1 VKEYIQTYWNIIC
14 YFHPLVTFFPIHTFC
29 LQVLQK
35 ISEDSFNEPVSSA
48 YTVVFI
54 LCLVGN
60 FWLSFTSTHIYH
72 LIIKT
77 KDPLASKNNYL
88 KGKDIVVKSIIPILW
103 TYSEDTPWLQSF
115 IIVVLFLD
123 AVSKDVIL
131 FRLLPYYHINVLEI
145 CASMQGA
152 QTALASTL
160 LLTRMLTNTKLG
172 LGNYFVLMCWF
183 VLIPILAKVYRAI
196 LWRVL
201 KKILASTGFDLSVH
215 YLIHKAIIIRHLMKK
230 REIRHKESTRAH
242 HTYLM
247 FEGVTSSLIKDTNGL
262 YDRKTGLTK
271 ENLVKNLKYFY
282 EGVVDYHPDSD
293 LAKVNLAHYY
303 VKYEGAYLLA
313 NNLIE
318 EVMKGIP
325 RFSTR
330 LSLSLI
336 QYQLQKKLLNKYSQ
350 EGSDGLNILKYVQT
364 NMVNN
369 KLKQRMKKQVKL
381 QLEFW
386 ANFLSNQ
393 PDMGKLVLLSQRVD
407 IEKGKVNKAWKEV
420 VKLKSGTF
428 ASPLLLY
435 GVYISYVSNN
445 AAEGE
450 KYMEKYH
457 TVAQKLK
464 KIAQSDELNND
475 TIMFEDTIQISM
487 SGSKTKIGRILD
499 CSTNIEQGLGWK
511 KNFIIGRPIILI
523 MPPFYKSKHDRFLLN
538 HYNTGETKIINRTD
552 VLPVMASD
560 GFIRPTSTHIKMN
573 PLVEQGISYIAVLRP
588 LKHPRRMILIRKD
601 GTIDAMSKDFA
612 MDMNINPQQLLEEE
626 LNVFNFCPD
635 FRAINTVFNI
645 MASNTMK
652 QLAPPHTPRTT
663 KRLTHHH
670 HHKGGAT
677 LATKKAANSLQV
689 DKQSMVDF
697 SKASERVLQQME
709 EETGIGSQLGG
720 LLSSPGG
727 QEPGSRPLSLIKEG
741 SFNMNRSPNRA
752 KSVFEN
758 YTQGAKLVFHPQRD
772 YVVDENKIKIFNLE
786 HHHGHHGHHHG
797 VTYNVQIINKVHG
810 TEFIKVVYLEKVLDE
825 DPDHHEPSLSYMTN
839 PRPSQADGTR
849 FSFKGH
855 NTMREHSLFKKGSV
869 TDRALMSPNSQDLT
883 NHQSILSPH
892 NNLLSS
898 TKRFFIKEEQ
908 EEKEEDHQ
916 NNSDTMDVFDENGSQ
931 MMVRDNVLGH
941 EGILSSSRDH
951 VFLSSGRLLKNGV
964 EKKAT
969 GDVGRRGSETPK
981 TAMFYGCELTPEG
994 EKFDLLAK
1002 MKTATFEKDNLK
1014 AIVENVRE
1022 HNENHDDIKP
1032 AENSILANQ
1041 SGGGGTTGYEGEDND
1056 ILRLKLRRLKEKFN
1070 TAMINKV
1077 RKESSVG
1084 SSYLSK
1090 ERKVQKLI
1098 AKVLNMDLYKKSAR
1112 IFIYCYLIYIM
1123 LVLVI
1128 ESVQAATIFS
1138 AIDGIEGKVSVVK
1151 NGVFRL
1157 RSLINVSKYSTMLNG
1172 VWVSGLS
1179 LFDDWTEDNAY
1190 VLTNLGD
1197 WVSSLNTYNE
1207 NFMEQVS
1214 QISVEYQY
1222 AFFQKNVRMYQR
1234 DANDDLVLLAK
1245 ESNFEAIEQILD
1257 KGFRIVNMVIPA
1269 NSSVAT
1275 DNTDLRFIIDNAF
1288 DDLLVSCENTALA
1301 LAANLRSGL
1310 DSVQEKMLIIYGFLI
1325 AMAVLFFFACVRYLI
1340 EIRSNSKLFMNMF
1353 FRLTEDEVGQSK
1365 DLLEHF
1371 LKVLETN
1378 VHHVEMDSDD
1388 GDKKKPHS
1396 KARPAKSPTGS
1407 SSSTNNSHNQRQKA
1421 FRKASMD
1428 GLYRQQFKQFGMLTP
1443 IYLFI
1448 IMINLGYLLL
1458 ARNTVTQILKE
1469 EAQIEA
1475 SLKSLYQQTLVVAEF
1490 FELILTNGQTTV
1502 RNNNIVTEFE
1512 ENLEITKNADG
1523 IVENFRDKNGELTT
1537 DQQNAFYSF
1546 ACEDFNYYNLDDL
1559 NLLLEFCPIV
1569 GNGEDQVGL
1578 VAITL
1583 ELYTLMTY
1591 YYDLYENS
1599 DKTLP
1604 SIRKIFIDCIGDIQG
1619 PVLLSQALWNILY
1632 DATELSF
1639 HSKTTSIRNQAVAF
1653 TIVIILL
1660 MFLGAVVLWARVIK
1674 RIFLLER
1681 IDRNV
1686 LQLVPIRI
1694 ILANRFLK
1702 QYLLRNADG
1711 MLDSVRKFL

>member
-1 VKEYIQTYWNIIC
+1 
-14 YFHPLVTFFPIHTFC
+14 
-29 LQVLQK
+29 
-35 ISEDSFNEPVSSA
+35 
-48 YTVVFI
+48 
-54 LCLVGN
+54 
-60 FWLSFTSTHIYH
+60 
-72 LIIKT
+72 
-77 KDPLASKNNYL
+77 
-88 KGKDIVVKSIIPILW
+88 
-103 TYSEDTPWLQSF
+103 
-115 IIVVLFLD
+115 
-123 AVSKDVIL
+123 
-131 FRLLPYYHINVLEI
+131 
-145 CASMQGA
+145 
-152 QTALASTL
+152 
-160 LLTRMLTNTKLG
+160 
-172 LGNYFVLMCWF
+172 
-183 VLIPILAKVYRAI
+183 
-196 LWRVL
+196 
-201 KKILASTGFDLSVH
+201 
-215 YLIHKAIIIRHLMKK
+215 
-230 REIRHKESTRAH
+230 
-242 HTYLM
+242 
-247 FEGVTSSLIKDTNGL
+247 
-262 YDRKTGLTK
+262 
-271 ENLVKNLKYFY
+271 
-282 EGVVDYHPDSD
+282 
-293 LAKVNLAHYY
+293 
-303 VKYEGAYLLA
+303 
-313 NNLIE
+313 
-318 EVMKGIP
+318 
-325 RFSTR
+325 
-330 LSLSLI
+330 
-336 QYQLQKKLLNKYSQ
+336 
-350 EGSDGLNILKYVQT
+350 
-364 NMVNN
+364 
-369 KLKQRMKKQVKL
+369 
-381 QLEFW
+381 
-386 ANFLSNQ
+386 
-393 PDMGKLVLLSQRVD
+393 
-407 IEKGKVNKAWKEV
+407 
-420 VKLKSGTF
+420 
-428 ASPLLLY
+428 
-435 GVYISYVSNN
+435 
-445 AAEGE
+445 
-450 KYMEKYH
+450 
-457 TVAQKLK
+457 
-464 KIAQSDELNND
+464 
-475 TIMFEDTIQISM
+475 
-487 SGSKTKIGRILD
+487 
-499 CSTNIEQGLGWK
+499 
-511 KNFIIGRPIILI
+511 
-523 MPPFYKSKHDRFLLN
+523 
-538 HYNTGETKIINRTD
+538 
-552 VLPVMASD
+552 
-560 GFIRPTSTHIKMN
+560 
-573 PLVEQGISYIAVLRP
+573 
-588 LKHPRRMILIRKD
+588 
-601 GTIDAMSKDFA
+601 
-612 MDMNINPQQLLEEE
+612 
-626 LNVFNFCPD
+626 
-635 FRAINTVFNI
+635 
-645 MASNTMK
+645 
-652 QLAPPHTPRTT
+652 
-663 KRLTHHH
+663 
-670 HHKGGAT
+670 
-677 LATKKAANSLQV
+677 
-689 DKQSMVDF
+689 
-697 SKASERVLQQME
+697 
-709 EETGIGSQLGG
+709 
-720 LLSSPGG
+720 
-727 QEPGSRPLSLIKEG
+727 
-741 SFNMNRSPNRA
+741 
-752 KSVFEN
+752 
-758 YTQGAKLVFHPQRD
+758 
-772 YVVDENKIKIFNLE
+772 
-786 HHHGHHGHHHG
+786 
-797 VTYNVQIINKVHG
+797 
-810 TEFIKVVYLEKVLDE
+810 
-825 DPDHHEPSLSYMTN
+825 
-839 PRPSQADGTR
+839 
-849 FSFKGH
+849 
-855 NTMREHSLFKKGSV
+855 
-869 TDRALMSPNSQDLT
+869 
-883 NHQSILSPH
+883 
-892 NNLLSS
+892 
-898 TKRFFIKEEQ
+898 
-908 EEKEEDHQ
+908 
-916 NNSDTMDVFDENGSQ
+916 
-931 MMVRDNVLGH
+931 
-941 EGILSSSRDH
+941 
-951 VFLSSGRLLKNGV
+951 
-964 EKKAT
+964 
-969 GDVGRRGSETPK
+969 
-981 TAMFYGCELTPEG
+981 
-994 EKFDLLAK
+994 
-1002 MKTATFEKDNLK
+1002 
-1014 AIVENVRE
+1014 
-1022 HNENHDDIKP
+1022 
-1032 AENSILANQ
+1032 
-1041 SGGGGTTGYEGEDND
+1041 
-1056 ILRLKLRRLKEKFN
+1056 
-1070 TAMINKV
+1070 
-1077 RKESSVG
+1077 
-1084 SSYLSK
+1084 
-1090 ERKVQKLI
+1090 
-1098 AKVLNMDLYKKSAR
+1098 
-1112 IFIYCYLIYIM
+1112 M

-1257 KGFRIVNMVIPA
+1257 KGFRIMNMVIPA

-1310 DSVQEKMLIIYGFLI
+1310 NSVQEKMLIIYGFLI

-1378 VHHVEMDSDD
+1378 VHHVEMDNDD